1 MYLEVCYSSPN
12 MIGYDKITF
21 DTKAPITDACIFVQF
36 HYVDNKWDP
45 CVYFQTEVSCW
56 TLLTLMFD
64 IFSSTDAHLVLVEPL
79 RPRRRQDCPI

>member
-1 MYLEVCYSSPN
+1 

-45 CVYFQTEVSCW
+45 CDLDVGQATS
-56 TLLTLMFD
+56 
-64 IFSSTDAHLVLVEPL
+64 ARHG
-79 RPRRRQDCPI
+79 RRGRDLHI

>member
-1 MYLEVCYSSPN
+1 

-45 CVYFQTEVSCW
+45 CIIIMMIIMIIVMIIMIIMMISAD
-56 TLLTLMFD
+56 L
-64 IFSSTDAHLVLVEPL
+64 
-79 RPRRRQDCPI
+79 